1 MSTGQNIIHHG
12 PAERRNYG
20 LLAEFQ
26 DVQTLLDAAVALRKA
41 GYKKWE
47 CYTPFPVHGM
57 DKAMGLRPS
66 ILPWIALAGA
76 LGAIFT
82 ILALAPLC
90 NAYLYLMIFSGK
102 PYWGMPGHIPMAFA
116 LGILGGTLFVVHGM
130 FVLARLPQFYHPL
143 FTMEQFR
150 HVTDDGM
157 FIAVEATDP
166 SYSPSATTELLKK
179 LGAAAVEEVRD

>member
-1 MSTGQNIIHHG
+1 MHTAQNIEPIARE
-12 PAERRNYG
+12 PKMYG
-20 LLAEFQ
+20 LLAEFH

-41 GYKKWE
+41 GYKKWD
-47 CYTPFPVHGM
+47 CYTPFPVHGI

-76 LGAIFT
+76 MAGVFG

-90 NAYLYLMIFSGK
+90 NAFLYPMIFSGK
-102 PYWGMPGHIPMAFA
+102 PYWGLPGHIPMAFA
-116 LGILGGTLFVVHGM
+116 LGILGGTVFVVHGM

-143 FTMEQFR
+143 FSTERFR
-150 HVTDDGM
+150 RVTDDGM

-166 SYSPSATTELLKK
+166 SYSPSATTQLLKK